1 MHKQCTLKEKC
12 ATKTDVIKVTH
23 VSGSAEEENR
33 SYITSDLTL
42 YLSKEQQ
49 HWILNN
55 TLFEDPK
62 AVEQNY
68 GKSITNTKIAK
79 ENCKT

>member
-49 HWILNN
+49 H
-55 TLFEDPK
+55 
-62 AVEQNY
+62 
-68 GKSITNTKIAK
+68 
-79 ENCKT
+79 